1 VKNVKKFKSYKI
13 PWLLSDIALYPLP
26 FQMEYLLRERTIE
39 GEHVGMAD
47 EPGMGLGEITLMTQ
61 GNDSEMH

>member
-1 VKNVKKFKSYKI
+1 
-13 PWLLSDIALYPLP
+13 
-26 FQMEYLLRERTIE
+26 MEYLLRERTIE

-61 GNDSEMH
+61 GNDSKMH